1 MKEKL
6 TGANLYRIGIVVKD
20 VEEKLAMFEKY
31 FDFDK
36 TKLARMDTSIP
47 NFPLGTFRFNG
58 KPCAFNMKV
67 CIFPLGGIEIE
78 LIQPLDDE
86 GPYAEFL
93 REHGEGLHHFNIDVD
108 QPQEFRRM
116 MREELKAPLLTDAD
130 VPKLSWEYY
139 DSRDAFGTILE
150 ICSDKPFEKLD

>member
-6 TGANLYRIGIVVKD
+6 TGAKLYRIGIVVKD
-20 VEEKLAMFEKY
+20 VKAKYEAFEKY
-31 FDFDK
+31 FDIDRAD
-36 TKLARMDTSIP
+36 LVRMNTSKA
-47 NFPLGTFRFNG
+47 NFPLGTFTFNG
-58 KPCAFNMKV
+58 EPLDFNMKIY
-67 CIFPLGGIEIE
+67 IFPLGGIEIE
-78 LIQPLDDE
+78 LIQPLDDR

-108 QPQEFRRM
+108 QPDGFRAM
-116 MREELKAPLLTDAD
+116 MQKELKAPNLTTGD
-130 VPKLSWEYY
+130 VPHLSWEYY